1 MQSERS
7 KSELELFAKCARRI
21 IPWMILLYLVN
32 VLDRVNVSFAA
43 LTMNK
48 DVGFSPIVYSL
59 GAGILFIGY
68 TIFQIPSNLIL
79 ERIGARRWISLILV
93 VWGVL
98 SSANAFISDAYSF
111 YVLRFL
117 LGIAESGFYPAML
130 LYLTYWFPQ
139 AYRGRFTAQFMVSVP
154 LSFIIGGPISGFI
167 LKMDGI
173 GGLHGWQWLFLL
185 EGLPAALLA
194 FAVIRILPDGPRDA
208 PWLTKDEQDT
218 IVFQLAAGDSTAR
231 YQNLWPA
238 LLDPRVPLLGLVT
251 FGIIMG
257 YYGIGLWLP
266 QIVQAMGFSNF
277 ATGFVVGSL
286 FVVSMAVMIA
296 WARSSDIKGERIW
309 HIALPAI
316 FAAGAFI
323 VASIATIANNNLL
336 TLTAL
341 SLAAAGLFCMPGPF
355 WSLASSFLR
364 GTASAGGLAFIN
376 LVGGLGGFVGPN
388 LIGFL
393 KESTGGY
400 AAGMA
405 ALAVGPLVGA
415 FIVLTLGR
423 ALTLKQALP
432 R

>member
-1 MQSERS
+1 MQSERD
-7 KSELELFAKCARRI
+7 ELALFAKCARRI

-48 DVGFSPIVYSL
+48 DVGFSPLVYSF

-79 ERIGARRWISLILV
+79 ERIGVRRWISLILV

-98 SSANAFISDAYSF
+98 SSANAFIRDAYSF
-111 YVLRFL
+111 YAVRFL
-117 LGIAESGFYPAML
+117 LGVAESGFYPAML

-139 AYRGRFTAQFMVSVP
+139 AYRGRFTARFMVSVP
-154 LSFIIGGPISGFI
+154 LSFIIGGPISTSI

-173 GGLHGWQWLFLL
+173 LDLHGWQWLFLL
-185 EGLPAALLA
+185 EGVPAALLA

-208 PWLTKDEQDT
+208 PWLSKEERET
-218 IVFQLAAGDSTAR
+218 IVSQLAAGDSTAR
-231 YQNLWPA
+231 YQDLWPA

-266 QIVQAMGFSNF
+266 QIVQAMGFSDF
-277 ATGFVVGSL
+277 ATGFVVASL

-296 WARSSDIKGERIW
+296 WARSSDIKSERIW
-309 HIALPAI
+309 HIALPALL
-316 FAAGAFI
+316 AAGAFI
-323 VASIATIANNNLL
+323 IASIATIANNNLL

-376 LVGGLGGFVGPN
+376 LVGGFGGFVGPN
-388 LIGFL
+388 LVGLL
-393 KESTGGY
+393 KETTGGY

-415 FIVLTLGR
+415 LIVLTLGR
-423 ALTLKQALP
+423 ALTLKQAQL